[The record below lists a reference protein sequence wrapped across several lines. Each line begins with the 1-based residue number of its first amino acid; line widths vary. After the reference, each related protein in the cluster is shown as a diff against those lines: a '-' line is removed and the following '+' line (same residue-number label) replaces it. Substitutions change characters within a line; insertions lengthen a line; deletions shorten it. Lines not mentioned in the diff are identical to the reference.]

1 MSRKSSNFTAQSCKY
16 EKYCRNQK
24 IPNAESANRKTKLK
38 NFIVMTQKK
47 APRTFLQGAIE
58 GMLKEE
64 FDELV
69 RIVQLSY
76 WRYQEAVIID
86 GTNDGGCDIRVFQNK
101 REIKKCIQITIQKYQ
116 IGTKIKNDL
125 KKVSNM
131 ISQFGYSNK
140 FEFYCSITISPE
152 KIEEYR
158 KYAID
163 EYDIELDIFD
173 GKRLSQ
179 LENKEAINYIYSLHS
194 DVVLKPEQMNI
205 DRATKTLYDLLAHG
219 KDSSDIKNSLVDSV
233 IISIIYE
240 KGSIGLPELKE
251 ELERRIGKNIPDIIH
266 SVNILKSDQRIKSDE
281 QNKKLLCLSDE
292 EYNNVQEILALSA
305 QTEKEF
311 CLEFTNILSR
321 YQIEYTPKLL
331 EELKKLYK
339 FYYSNDI
346 DYHTKDDDDVYV
358 KIFDKFKKYLLTL
371 IHDKKCID
379 LLIADIKALCENN
392 NYLNKISA
400 SESFLSLYKSNQLES
415 YLNQRKKEI
424 YLDTPTFVYLLCAY
438 YGIERND
445 WENPFYRSMK
455 SLINFKN
462 TYSNKVNFY
471 IIRDYLGEV
480 AGEIKKALQY
490 AKFEKYSFFND
501 LGGTRNTLYNYYDYL
516 KNAKLFEIE
525 DGIETFEDFMYNL
538 GLDNLEPN
546 DNRFINDTFSFLQ
559 DVADNYGIEVVDWY
573 PDEKFSE
580 IKESYERILLIHEKD
595 RSETAIRNDVNQV
608 ITLLLNDSNSDVYLT
623 TWDTTIHLLRNVI
636 LDNMNQGKYHYFDI
650 YNPAKL
656 SNKISLENFN
666 IDESALTN
674 EIFAYADKKYDIS
687 NRVKSLL
694 EIIAPFLKNVNSGN
708 NKLLKKLSRIR
719 KEQLQDREP
728 IKESKDEDKY
738 LPVEEIVIRLIPSKE
753 QIKQDAHII
762 DKFSIFMSIEE
773 NTDYIIDLI
782 DKASK
787 LKDFKHFD
795 FSEYF
800 SKVESVDLTMLD
812 LK

>member
-1 MSRKSSNFTAQSCKY
+1 MA
-16 EKYCRNQK
+16 
-24 IPNAESANRKTKLK
+24 
-38 NFIVMTQKK
+38 QKK
-47 APRTFLQGAIE
+47 TPRTFLQGAIE
-58 GMLKEE
+58 GLSKEE
-64 FDELV
+64 FDELI

-76 WRYQEAVIID
+76 WRYQEAIIID

-101 REIKKCIQITIQKYQ
+101 REIKKCIQITIQKHQ
-116 IGTKIKNDL
+116 IETKIKNDL

-131 ISQFGYSNK
+131 ISKFGYSNK
-140 FEFYCSITISPE
+140 FEFYCSISLSAE
-152 KIEEYR
+152 KIEEY
-158 KYAID
+158 KKHAID

-179 LENKEAINYIYSLHS
+179 LGCKDAVNYIYSLHS

-240 KGSIGLPELKE
+240 KVTIGLPELKE
-251 ELERRIGKNIPDIIH
+251 ELEHRIGKNIPDIIH

-281 QNKKLLCLSDE
+281 QNKKLLRLSEDE
-292 EYNNVQEILALSA
+292 FNNVQEILALSA
-305 QTEKEF
+305 KTEKEF
-311 CLEFTNILSR
+311 CSEFAKILSR
-321 YQIEYTPKLL
+321 YQIDYAPKIL

-339 FYYSNDI
+339 YYYSRDI
-346 DYHTKDDDDVYV
+346 DYHTRENEDVYV

-371 IHDKKCID
+371 IRDKKNID
-379 LLIADIKALCENN
+379 LLIADIKELCENN

-415 YLNQRKKEI
+415 YLNQRQKDI

-438 YGIERND
+438 YCVERND
-445 WENPFYRSMK
+445 WDNPFYRSMK
-455 SLINFKN
+455 SLIKFKS

-480 AGEIKKALQY
+480 VGEIKKALQY
-490 AKFEKYSFFND
+490 AKFEKYSFFNE

-516 KNAKLFEIE
+516 KKANLFEI
-525 DGIETFEDFMYNL
+525 DDNIGAFEDFMYEL
-538 GLDNLEPN
+538 GLDNLNPN
-546 DNRFINDTFSFLQ
+546 DNRFYNDAFCFLQ
-559 DVADNYGIEVVDWY
+559 DVADNYGIEIVDWS
-573 PDEKFSE
+573 PDEKYTE
-580 IKESYERILLIHEKD
+580 IKENYERILLTNEKD

-608 ITLLLNDSNSDVYLT
+608 ITLLLNESNTDVYLT
-623 TWDTTIHLLRNVI
+623 TWDTTIHLLRNVV
-636 LDNMNQGKYHYFDI
+636 LDTMNQGKYHYFDI

-656 SNKISLENFN
+656 SNKIALENFN

-694 EIIAPFLKNVNSGN
+694 EIIAPFLKDINSSN
-708 NKLLKKLSRIR
+708 NKLLKKLSRLR

-728 IKESKDEDKY
+728 MKESQNEDKY

-753 QIKQDAHII
+753 QIKQDAKII
-762 DKFSIFMSIEE
+762 DKFSVFMSIEE
-773 NTDYIIDLI
+773 NADYIIDII

-787 LKDFKHFD
+787 LKDFKLFD

-800 SKVESVDLTMLD
+800 SKIESVDLSMSENN
-812 LK
+812 

>member
-1 MSRKSSNFTAQSCKY
+1 MA
-16 EKYCRNQK
+16 
-24 IPNAESANRKTKLK
+24 
-38 NFIVMTQKK
+38 QKK
-47 APRTFLQGAIE
+47 APRTFLQVAIE
-58 GMLKEE
+58 GMLKDE

-76 WRYQEAVIID
+76 WRYHEAVIID

-101 REIKKCIQITIQKYQ
+101 REIKKCIQITIQKQQ
-116 IGTKIKNDL
+116 IEDKIKKDL
-125 KKVSNM
+125 KKVSDM

-140 FEFYCSITISPE
+140 FEFYCSITLSPE
-152 KIEEYR
+152 KKEKYI

-179 LENKEAINYIYSLHS
+179 LDCKDAINYIYSLHK
-194 DVVLKPEQMNI
+194 DVVLQPEQMNI
-205 DRATKTLYDLLAHG
+205 DKATKTLYDLLAHG

-233 IISIIYE
+233 IISILYE
-240 KGSIGLPELKE
+240 KGAIGLPDLTK
-251 ELERRIGKNIPDIIH
+251 ELEHRLGKNIPDITH
-266 SVNILKSDQRIKSDE
+266 SVNVLKSDQRIKPDE
-281 QNKKLLCLSDE
+281 HNKKLLCLSDDE
-292 EYNNVQEILALSA
+292 FKNVQEILALSEK
-305 QTEKEF
+305 TEKDFCSEF
-311 CLEFTNILSR
+311 MNILSK
-321 YQIEYTPKLL
+321 YQIYYTPKIL

-346 DYHTKDDDDVYV
+346 DYNTKDEEDVYS

-379 LLIADIKALCENN
+379 LLIADIKELCENN

-415 YLNQRKKEI
+415 YLNQKQKDI

-438 YGIERND
+438 YAIERND

-480 AGEIKKALQY
+480 AGEIKKALQF

-516 KNAKLFEIE
+516 KKANLFEVE
-525 DGIETFEDFMYNL
+525 DDIETFEDFMYNL

-546 DNRFINDTFSFLQ
+546 DGRFINDAFRFLQ

-573 PDEKFSE
+573 PDEKYTE

-608 ITLLLNDSNSDVYLT
+608 ITLLLNESNADVYLT
-623 TWDTTIHLLRNVI
+623 TWDTTIHLLRNVV
-636 LDNMNQGKYHYFDI
+636 LDTMNQGKYHYFDI

-694 EIIAPFLKNVNSGN
+694 EIIAPFLKNANSGN

-728 IKESKDEDKY
+728 MKESRDEDKY
-738 LPVEEIVIRLIPSKE
+738 LPVEEIVIKLIPSKE

-773 NTDYIIDLI
+773 NADYIINMI
-782 DKASK
+782 NQISK
-787 LKDFKHFD
+787 LKDYTTFD
-795 FSEYF
+795 FTEYYE
-800 SKVESVDLTMLD
+800 KINSVDLSLS
-812 LK
+812 

>member
-1 MSRKSSNFTAQSCKY
+1 MS
-16 EKYCRNQK
+16 
-24 IPNAESANRKTKLK
+24 
-38 NFIVMTQKK
+38 QKK

-58 GMLKEE
+58 GMSKEE

-140 FEFYCSITISPE
+140 FEFYCSITLSAE
-152 KIEEYR
+152 KIEEYK

-163 EYDIELDIFD
+163 EYDIELEIID

-179 LENKEAINYIYSLHS
+179 LDCKEAISYIYSLHS

-240 KGSIGLPELKE
+240 KGHIGLPELKE
-251 ELERRIGKNIPDIIH
+251 ELEHRLGKNIPDIIH
-266 SVNILKSDQRIKSDE
+266 SVNILKSDQRIKPDE
-281 QNKKLLCLSDE
+281 QNKKLLCLSDD
-292 EYNNVQEILALSA
+292 EYNKVQEILALSA

-311 CLEFTNILSR
+311 CSEFASILSR
-321 YQIEYTPKLL
+321 YHIVYMPKIL

-339 FYYSNDI
+339 FYYSKDI
-346 DYHTKDDDDVYV
+346 DYHSKDDETAYV
-358 KIFDKFKKYLLTL
+358 KIFEKFQKFLLGL
-371 IHDKKCID
+371 ISNKEKID
-379 LLIADIKALCENN
+379 SLMADIKELCENN

-415 YLNQRKKEI
+415 YLNQRQKDI

-438 YGIERND
+438 YGVERND
-445 WENPFYRSMK
+445 WDNPCYRSMK
-455 SLINFKN
+455 SLMKLKS
-462 TYSNKVNFY
+462 TYADKVSFY

-480 AGEIKKALQY
+480 AGEIQKALQY
-490 AKFEKYSFFND
+490 ARFEKYSFFNE
-501 LGGTRNTLYNYYDYL
+501 LGGTTNSLYNYYDYL
-516 KNAKLFEIE
+516 KKTDLFEVE
-525 DGIETFEDFMYNL
+525 DDIQSFEDFMYAL
-538 GLDNLEPN
+538 GLDNTDPY
-546 DNRFINDTFSFLQ
+546 DSRFNNDTLCFLQ
-559 DVADNYGIEVVDWY
+559 GVADEYGIEVVGWY
-573 PDEKFSE
+573 PDDKYIE
-580 IKESYERILLIHEKD
+580 IKGIYEKILFLKKRD
-595 RSETAIRNDVNQV
+595 KSETAIRNDVNQV
-608 ITLLLNDSNSDVYLT
+608 ITSLLDEGDADMYFA
-623 TWDTTIHLLRNVI
+623 TWDTTIHMLRDRVLETI
-636 LDNMNQGKYHYFDI
+636 NQGKYHYFNI

-656 SNKISLENFN
+656 SNKIALENFN

-674 EIFAYADKKYDIS
+674 EIFAYADIRYDIS

-694 EIIAPFLKNVNSGN
+694 EIIAPFLRDVPGSN
-708 NKLLKKLSRIR
+708 NKLLRKLGRLR
-719 KEQLQDREP
+719 KEQLQDRDP
-728 IKESKDEDKY
+728 MKESRDEDKN
-738 LPVEEIVIRLIPSKE
+738 LPVEEIVLRLIPSKD
-753 QIKQDAHII
+753 QIKQDAKII
-762 DKFSIFMSIEE
+762 DKFSVFMSIEE
-773 NTDYIIDLI
+773 NADYIIDII

-787 LKDFKHFD
+787 LKDFKLFD

-800 SKVESVDLTMLD
+800 SKIESVDLSMID
-812 LK
+812 IRIK